1 MTTARARTTTA
12 TDGPGITAAA
22 AATSSAAVDA
32 GYRHNTAVPRL
43 VRRPGAVGIALAA
56 WDIWR
61 RLPPKQRKMVLDAA
75 RKQGPKIAAAAV
87 QARANR
93 KNRKKP

>member
-1 MTTARARTTTA
+1 
-12 TDGPGITAAA
+12 
-22 AATSSAAVDA
+22 
-32 GYRHNTAVPRL
+32 
-43 VRRPGAVGIALAA
+43 
-56 WDIWR
+56 
-61 RLPPKQRKMVLDAA
+61 MVLDAA